1 MTDITDNQSGEDSIR
16 RDSSGAIDYR
26 YYLLQGRKVRAETA
40 WSLVRSIFGRNRKDI
55 KNRQ

>member
-1 MTDITDNQSGEDSIR
+1 MTDITENQSGEADVR

-26 YYLLQGRKVRAETA
+26 YYLLQGRKARAETV
-40 WSLVRSIFGRNRKDI
+40 WTLVRSIFRRNRKDV